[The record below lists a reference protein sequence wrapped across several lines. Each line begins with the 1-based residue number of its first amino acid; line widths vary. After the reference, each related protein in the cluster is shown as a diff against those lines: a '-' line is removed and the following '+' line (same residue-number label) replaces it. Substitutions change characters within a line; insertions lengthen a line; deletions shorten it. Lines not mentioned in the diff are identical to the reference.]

1 MIQPLWMLVA
11 NHSTNI
17 VICLLFLE
25 YYYVIRMVGVKQI
38 PSFLLSY
45 KRVKKVSF
53 PPLGGLG
60 NLNLPW
66 MGWGI
71 WTRTVKSFLQNRHV
85 LFFSMEVFKGMKFSK
100 VQMLEELSGGQEGC
114 WNFKLIEAWL
124 RTLKRRLSQLK
135 F

>member
-1 MIQPLWMLVA
+1 MIQPLWMLVS

-17 VICLLFLE
+17 VICLLVLE
-25 YYYVIRMVGVKQI
+25 CYYVIRLVGIKQI

-45 KRVKKVSF
+45 NRLKVSF
-53 PPLGGLG
+53 SPLGGLG
-60 NLNLPW
+60 NLNLAW

-71 WTRTVKSFLQNRHV
+71 WTRTVKSFQQNRHV

-114 WNFKLIEAWL
+114 WNFKLIKALL
-124 RTLKRRLSQLK
+124 RTLKRRFSQLK

>member
-17 VICLLFLE
+17 VICLLVLE

-66 MGWGI
+66 MG
-71 WTRTVKSFLQNRHV
+71 
-85 LFFSMEVFKGMKFSK
+85 
-100 VQMLEELSGGQEGC
+100 
-114 WNFKLIEAWL
+114 
-124 RTLKRRLSQLK
+124 
-135 F
+135 